1 MPKLKRRQIKVE
13 LVTVPPTSYAI
24 KITGN
29 FDEYVLIPVSQL
41 NDTIRALSIMR
52 TNLEQL
58 PLDFR

>member
-24 KITGN
+24 KIIGN
-29 FDEYVLIPVSQL
+29 FDEYILIPVSQL